1 MRTRELITPVE
12 KVESGYSAHHRA
24 IEARPVGKGT
34 VPEIVRELRASSSIC
49 VLRGLGV
56 ATAREV
62 LGVMGFDRGDDRI
75 SQCHFATYERQI
87 SRLQKTYANR
97 LRSSVEQVQPIE
109 YVEQLLID
117 GWSISAASWKVYR
130 LAWIWHL
137 QQCRL
142 RNITDG
148 TDTAALD
155 IALAALLVFHR
166 RLDPPLDEGKKPK
179 KPLPTADTV
188 GTLMHYLVSSNSP
201 ARDIALATLLTG
213 LRPSE
218 WTQVELEPMSTS
230 EAAELDE
237 RYSWWRLTLP
247 ATNCADQGWT
257 VFLRNDDDLDAVIDC
272 RETMRSLVAEEMD
285 RLWAIKARDIYAKR
299 MASQLRYVCSKLW
312 PGEPSRH
319 ITLDDLRMLARKHLN
334 SL

>member
-1 MRTRELITPVE
+1 M
-12 KVESGYSAHHRA
+12 
-24 IEARPVGKGT
+24 
-34 VPEIVRELRASSSIC
+34 
-49 VLRGLGV
+49 GL
-56 ATAREV
+56 
-62 LGVMGFDRGDDRI
+62 DRGDEGI
-75 SQCHFATYERQI
+75 SQCHFTTYERQI
-87 SRLQKTYANR
+87 SRLQKIYANR

-109 YVEQLLID
+109 CVEQLLID
-117 GWSISAASWKVYR
+117 GWTMTAASWKVYR

-137 QQCRL
+137 QRCRL

-148 TDTAALD
+148 ADTAALD

-166 RLDPPLDEGKKPK
+166 RLDPPRDAGKKPR

-188 GTLMHYLVSSNSP
+188 DTLMHYLVSNNSP
-201 ARDIALATLLTG
+201 TRDIALATLMTG

-247 ATNCADQGWT
+247 TITCANQGWT
-257 VFLRNDDDLDAVIDC
+257 IFLRNDDDLDAVIAC
-272 RETMRSLVAEEMD
+272 RETMRSLVTEEMD
-285 RLWAIKARDIYAKR
+285 RLRAIKARDTYAKR
-299 MASQLRYVCSKLW
+299 MASQLSYACSKLW

-319 ITLDDLRMLARKHLN
+319 ITLDDLRMLARNHLN
-334 SL
+334 SLSLEKVQPVGD